1 MPTVSVIMPAYNVE
15 RYLGEAI
22 DSVLAQ
28 TYADFELVIVDDGLH
43 GQLADDRRA
52 LPSRAPRSIVVVS
65 QENRGV
71 AGARNTALGVA
82 SGRVFALLDSDDG
95 WAPTFLERQM
105 RVLEAHE
112 DVAIVSGNAI
122 NRGGTED
129 GRPARAVPDAR
140 PAPDLLTILRDDMAV
155 FIMSVFRR
163 EVVDRVGGF
172 DEEFRTNEDYDFWI
186 PCGLRRVQIPAQSG
200 AAGVLPPPREQPVR
214 ECRPHARWHPPRL
227 SQGVLHCPA
236 GSAAADV
243 IAAQIDRFDTELL
256 AAQAREALD
265 RGDMPRALVAVE
277 QLWSRRGGIGL
288 GLLAQSLRHAP
299 GLPAGPTGRERAFDA
314 CRRNRPP
321 VVSDHGAKREGLQK
335 DRSRPFASSVKRR
348 SRASCGL
355 SRPRFSCRTS
365 RCASNWRMLC
375 RRLKPLAAA

>member
-28 TYADFELVIVDDGLH
+28 TYTDFELVVVDDGSTDSSRTIAEH
-43 GQLADDRRA
+43 YRAEHPDR
-52 LPSRAPRSIVVVS
+52 IVVVS
-65 QENRGV
+65 QENRGL

-140 PAPDLLTILRDDMAV
+140 PAPDLLTILRDEMAV

-186 PCGLRRVQIPAQSG
+186 RAAFAGFKFLAQSG

-214 ECRPHARWHPPRL
+214 E
-227 SQGVLHCPA
+227 
-236 GSAAADV
+236 
-243 IAAQIDRFDTELL
+243 
-256 AAQAREALD
+256 
-265 RGDMPRALVAVE
+265 
-277 QLWSRRGGIGL
+277 
-288 GLLAQSLRHAP
+288 
-299 GLPAGPTGRERAFDA
+299 
-314 CRRNRPP
+314 
-321 VVSDHGAKREGLQK
+321 
-335 DRSRPFASSVKRR
+335 
-348 SRASCGL
+348 
-355 SRPRFSCRTS
+355 
-365 RCASNWRMLC
+365 
-375 RRLKPLAAA
+375 